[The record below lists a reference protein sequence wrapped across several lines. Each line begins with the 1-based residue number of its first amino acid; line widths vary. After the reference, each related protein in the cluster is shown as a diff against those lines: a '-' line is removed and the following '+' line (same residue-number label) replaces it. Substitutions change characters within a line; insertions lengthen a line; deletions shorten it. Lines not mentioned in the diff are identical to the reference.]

1 MLSRNL
7 LYRNFVSRFAWRQ
20 NPMRPRLLLL
30 AVLVFSLLLVS
41 SAFADTVH
49 MHYLGGTNGG
59 IGPYPVYP
67 YKFNINNSTTVTNL
81 ICDSYNNQIRI
92 GENWNATVT
101 PLLAGIGLFGPTNSL
116 DYKAAGLIFKSMLS
130 GTVTATTAQWAIWG
144 LFAANATTQPT
155 FTLVGAGAVEVQ
167 YLALAATAP
176 NSAYAGLLVYT
187 PIGGTQSWKDGGLPQ
202 EFIGYSPVP
211 EPSSLMLLGTGLV
224 GLAGAAR
231 RKFAKV

>member
-1 MLSRNL
+1 
-7 LYRNFVSRFAWRQ
+7 
-20 NPMRPRLLLL
+20 MRPRLVALS
-30 AVLVFSLLLVS
+30 VLVLCLFVAS

-49 MHYLGGTNGG
+49 MHYLGGTNSG

-67 YKFNINNSTTVTNL
+67 YKFNINYSSTTTNL
-81 ICDSYNNQIRI
+81 ICDSYNNQVRI
-92 GENWNATVT
+92 GESWNATVT
-101 PLLAGIGLFGPTNSL
+101 PLLQGIGLFGPTTSL

-130 GTVTATTAQWAIWG
+130 GNITSTTAQWAIWG

-155 FTLVGAGAVEVQ
+155 FTTTGAGAVDVQ

-187 PIGGTQSWKDGGLPQ
+187 PIAGTQSWKDGGLPQ

>member
-1 MLSRNL
+1 
-7 LYRNFVSRFAWRQ
+7 
-20 NPMRPRLLLL
+20 MRPRLVALS
-30 AVLVFSLLLVS
+30 VLVLCLFVAS

-67 YKFNINNSTTVTNL
+67 YKFNINYSSTTTNL
-81 ICDSYNNQIRI
+81 ICDSYNNQVRI
-92 GENWNATVT
+92 GESWNATVT
-101 PLLAGIGLFGPTNSL
+101 PLLQGIGLFGPTTSL

-130 GTVTATTAQWAIWG
+130 GSITATTAQWAIWG

-155 FTLVGAGAVEVQ
+155 FTTTGAGAVDVQ

-187 PIGGTQSWKDGGLPQ
+187 PIPGTQSWKDGGLPQ

>member
-1 MLSRNL
+1 
-7 LYRNFVSRFAWRQ
+7 
-20 NPMRPRLLLL
+20 MRPRLVTLS
-30 AVLVFSLLLVS
+30 VLVLCLFVAS

-49 MHYLGGTNGG
+49 MHYLGGTNSG

-67 YKFNINNSTTVTNL
+67 YKFNINYSSTTTNL
-81 ICDSYNNQIRI
+81 ICDSYNNQVRI
-92 GENWNATVT
+92 GESWNATVT
-101 PLLAGIGLFGPTNSL
+101 PLLQGIGLFGPTTSL

-130 GTVTATTAQWAIWG
+130 GSITATTAQWAIWG

-155 FTLVGAGAVEVQ
+155 FTTTGAGAVDVQ

-187 PIGGTQSWKDGGLPQ
+187 PIPGTQSWKDGGLPQ

>member
-1 MLSRNL
+1 
-7 LYRNFVSRFAWRQ
+7 
-20 NPMRPRLLLL
+20 MRPRLVTLSVLL
-30 AVLVFSLLLVS
+30 FSLLLAS
-41 SAFADTVH
+41 SAFAGTVH
-49 MHYLGGTNGG
+49 MHYLGGTDDG

-67 YKFNINNSTTVTNL
+67 YQFNINYSKTTTNL
-81 ICDSYNNQIRI
+81 ICDSYNNQVRI

-101 PLLAGIGLFGPTNSL
+101 PFLQGIGLFGPTTSL

-130 GTVTATTAQWAIWG
+130 KNITAATATLAQWAIWG
-144 LFAANATTQPT
+144 LFAPNATTQST
-155 FTLVGAGAVEVQ
+155 FITIGAGAVDLQ

-187 PIGGTQSWKDGGLPQ
+187 PIAGSQSWKDGGLPQ

-231 RKFAKV
+231 RKFARV